1 MKRDANIA
9 ADLPRDLWE
18 ADELLTKYGRWA
30 MHRHKKQRCASAE
43 GMYRIPPNDDD
54 RQPREVKLKDFDAM
68 TVQRALARVPDRER
82 IVLAVLYVPQ
92 RLPPQAQ
99 FRMLRIPPKLAR
111 DRHLLG
117 LRMFDNL
124 FRVMSARAQ

>member
-1 MKRDANIA
+1 MIRDANIA
-9 ADLPRDLWE
+9 ADIPAELRG
-18 ADELLTKYGRWA
+18 ADDLLTRYGRWA

-54 RQPREVKLKDFDAM
+54 RQPREVLLANFDAM

-99 FRMLRIPPKLAR
+99 LRILRIPPKLAR
-111 DRHLLG
+111 ERHLHG
-117 LRMFDNL
+117 LRMFSNL
-124 FRVMSARAQ
+124 HRVMSVR